1 MTVAV
6 EFLAPKAQGFSEEL
20 GPRVWVGPEG
30 SSESEGEVGETN
42 Y

>member
-6 EFLAPKAQGFSEEL
+6 EFLAPQAQGFSEEFE
-20 GPRVWVGPEG
+20 PRVWVGPEG
-30 SSESEGEVGETN
+30 SSASEGEVGEIN